1 MGCQLPSLDT
11 ATITDPMPT
20 PLEQPEPPHP
30 DSLKSLSTAYLQY
43 SKSDDGYTVKA
54 LDDET
59 ITHCNT
65 RYDAM
70 LALRKEVLKTITAGS
85 VHTDGTS
92 WAVRDLRKEF
102 EKAMA
107 EDTTD
112 VLAKKHALLHDV
124 SDEDVTKD
132 QALLHHFITSKS
144 TELGSPIECD
154 GGALSQPVVL
164 DSDEDVDINEAISTG
179 MVSEADGKAAIADG
193 VTRADIVTLMDG
205 DGHYVVI
212 IPKET
217 EAQTETEP
225 NFEIAKAL
233 GLLDGGLIVSFLDF
247 IKSDTPKILTDI
259 VDDGKPDQYTLAP
272 YYVPNTLDGHKEWVE
287 TRDLEKAV
295 NEWSLFSPNRNV
307 FLQHNEDIVAGTWTQ
322 LIVMPWEFDAELRSA
337 DGSVK
342 TYHFPK
348 GTVLIGVVWK
358 NSAWE
363 MILDGRITGM
373 SMGGMAKEKEEALP
387 TQD

>member
-1 MGCQLPSLDT
+1 MPNRNEINIS
-11 ATITDPMPT
+11 DPIMDENLIKET
-20 PLEQPEPPHP
+20 MASEV
-30 DSLKSLSTAYLQY
+30 SKAISTAYLQY
-43 SKSDDGYTVKA
+43 NKVNNGYTVKA
-54 LDDET
+54 LDNQT
-59 ITHCNT
+59 ITHCHT

-70 LALRKEVLKTITAGS
+70 LALRKEVLKTITAGN

-102 EKAMA
+102 DKAMA
-107 EDTTD
+107 EDSTEA
-112 VLAKKHALLHDV
+112 LATKHDLLHDV
-124 SDEDVTKD
+124 SDDEVTKD

-144 TELGSPIECD
+144 ADLGQPIECD
-154 GGALSQPVVL
+154 GGALSQPVIL
-164 DSDEDVDINEAISTG
+164 DTDEDVDINEAISAG
-179 MVSEADGKAAIADG
+179 MVSEADGKAAIAEG

-217 EAQTETEP
+217 EATTETSP
-225 NFEIAKAL
+225 DFEIAKAL
-233 GLLDGGLIVSFLDF
+233 GLLDGGIVISFLDF
-247 IKSDTPKILTDI
+247 IKADTPKVLTDI

-272 YYVPNTLDGHKEWVE
+272 YYVPNTLDGHNEWVE

-322 LIVMPWEFDAELRSA
+322 LIVMPWEFDCELRSA

-358 NSAWE
+358 NWAWE